1 MISLSS
7 SNYGFM
13 DTPTSKASITAGVL
27 AAIGASVC
35 CVGPLVL
42 LGLGVS
48 GAWIGTLTAIEPFR
62 PILIGMTL
70 VFLVLAYRRLY
81 RAAQVC
87 ASGTAC
93 ADTAALRRQ
102 RATFWTV
109 SILVLALL
117 AFPWIAPAF
126 L

>member
-1 MISLSS
+1 MIFLSS
-7 SNYGFM
+7 SHYGPM
-13 DTPTSKASITAGVL
+13 ETPTSKLSITAGVL

-48 GAWIGTLTAIEPFR
+48 GAWIANLTALEPFR
-62 PILIGMTL
+62 PLLIGVTA

-87 ASGTAC
+87 APGTAC
-93 ADTAALRRQ
+93 ANTTVLRRQ
-102 RATFWTV
+102 RITFWTV
-109 SILVLALL
+109 SVLVLALL

>member
-1 MISLSS
+1 ME
-7 SNYGFM
+7 
-13 DTPTSKASITAGVL
+13 TPTSKLSMTAGVL

-48 GAWIGTLTAIEPFR
+48 GAWIANLTALEPLR
-62 PILIGMTL
+62 PILIGVTL
-70 VFLVLAYRRLY
+70 VFLALAYRRLY
-81 RAAQVC
+81 GVAQVC
-87 ASGTAC
+87 APGTAC
-93 ADTAALRRQ
+93 ADTTVLQRQ
-102 RATFWTV
+102 RTTFWIV
-109 SILVLALL
+109 SVLVLALL